1 MKTIFTALVVLL
13 SVFSYAQSKKSS
25 NQDLVNK
32 VENIK
37 AFKKLLR
44 TKTNVLVMFAKNGDE
59 ASKSMGV
66 FGDAA
71 AKAKG
76 IGTLAW
82 VDCSDKD
89 GKKLCKNQK
98 MKPDSVEIVH
108 FKDGENAGKYERKFS
123 VKSIHAFLKN
133 PTSDG
138 PWEEEDTAKDV
149 VHLSSEAHIKKIV
162 KKNKPTLIMFY
173 APWCGHC
180 KRFKPAFAEVATDM
194 KKKWIL
200 AGYDAEGA
208 SDAAAVRAAF
218 NVTGF
223 PRTLYFADGEFQ
235 FEYSAG
241 HSVQQLTEWIDDP
254 QPPKEKEPE
263 VAWSDGENDVYHLDE
278 DTFDAFI
285 EENEKV
291 LVMFYAPWC
300 GHCKRLKPDWETAAT
315 QIKDEEM
322 TEKLAALD
330 AQAFPKIAK
339 RFGVTGY
346 PTLTYFENG
355 EVKFDAGR
363 AMKRTAEGIIEY
375 IKNPTE
381 PPPPEKAWSE
391 TESEVV
397 HLGDSD
403 FSKTLKKIKHSL
415 IMFYAPW
422 CGHCKAAKPEFQN
435 AAEKFADDKKVA
447 FAAVNCDEHKETCNE
462 FGVKGFPTFFYQS
475 YGKNELKYERGRTED
490 AFTSYMS
497 EQRGIKMEL

>member
-1 MKTIFTALVVLL
+1 MMKTVFVALIVLI
-13 SVFSYAQSKKSS
+13 SVLSYADAKKSS
-25 NQDLVNK
+25 NQDLINK

-44 TKTNVLVMFAKNGDE
+44 TKTNILVMFAKNED
-59 ASKSMGV
+59 AAKKNFGV
-66 FGDAA
+66 YGDAA
-71 AKAKG
+71 AKSKG

-98 MKPDSVEIVH
+98 MKPDSIEVVH
-108 FKDGENAGKYERKFS
+108 FKDGENAGAYERKFS
-123 VKSIHAFLKN
+123 AKSISAFLKN
-133 PTSDG
+133 PGSDG
-138 PWEEEDTAKDV
+138 PWEEEDAAKDV
-149 VHLSSEAHIKKIV
+149 VHLQSEAHIKKIV

-208 SDAAAVRAAF
+208 SDASSVRAAF

-241 HSVQQLTEWIDDP
+241 HSVQQLTEWLDDP
-254 QPPKEKEPE
+254 QPPKEKEVE
-263 VAWSDGENDVYHLDE
+263 VAWAETDNDVYHLEE
-278 DTFDAFI
+278 DNFDAFI

-300 GHCKRLKPDWETAAT
+300 GHCKRLKPEWELAAT
-315 QIKDEEM
+315 QIKDEEG
-322 TEKLAALD
+322 TEKIAALD

-339 RFGVTGY
+339 RFSVTGY
-346 PTLTYFENG
+346 PTLIYFEDG
-355 EVKFDAGR
+355 EQKYDAGR
-363 AMKRTAEGIIEY
+363 SLKRTADGIVEY

-381 PPPPEKAWSE
+381 PPPPEKSWAE
-391 TESEVV
+391 TESEVM
-397 HLGDSD
+397 HLGDED

-422 CGHCKAAKPEFQN
+422 CGHCKKAKP
-435 AAEKFADDKKVA
+435 
-447 FAAVNCDEHKETCNE
+447 
-462 FGVKGFPTFFYQS
+462 
-475 YGKNELKYERGRTED
+475 
-490 AFTSYMS
+490 
-497 EQRGIKMEL
+497 